1 MSTVVS
7 KSAPVVVRPSE
18 PPVKT
23 SSSKIVLSPLEMP
36 LAMVPMTVLLAFE
49 HPIIHHHQPT
59 ADTIKMALAQA
70 LVHYYPIAGR
80 LSCNDDEDGGGDF
93 YIDCTSELGVMF
105 VAASADCTMEE
116 LMRVADNQPT
126 DDETAVVQQLAFNC
140 TPDVGDDGPPPLLWV
155 QVTTLSCGGFVVGV
169 TWSHGLADGV
179 GIAQFIQAVGEL
191 ARGLPSPSI
200 VPVRQDDIVATQV
213 VPPFTM
219 ALLQFL
225 PGLKPLDLTFNNV
238 TVPTSLINHIRRF
251 RGRRT
256 NDDGGQHSTTT
267 ITAFEAVA
275 AVLWKCRTRAVM
287 ASPEAPA
294 ILVFVVNA
302 RKYLAGVND
311 GYYGNCSMMHMAM
324 AKSGAVANGDI
335 MDVVEIIRRAKER
348 IPEQFGEGSDR
359 MVRELSD
366 GQQVDGYE
374 SLLYLT
380 SWRNIG
386 LEEVDFGSGKTARV
400 MTYPQRMLFSLLEK
414 TTPICFMLM
423 PTKEG
428 ARVMSG
434 CVTPDHVDAFQQQ
447 ILKLNANYTA
457 T

>member
-1 MSTVVS
+1 
-7 KSAPVVVRPSE
+7 
-18 PPVKT
+18 
-23 SSSKIVLSPLEMP
+23 
-36 LAMVPMTVLLAFE
+36 
-49 HPIIHHHQPT
+49 
-59 ADTIKMALAQA
+59 MAWQT
-70 LVHYYPIAGR
+70 Y
-80 LSCNDDEDGGGDF
+80 C
-93 YIDCTSELGVMF
+93 
-105 VAASADCTMEE
+105 
-116 LMRVADNQPT
+116 
-126 DDETAVVQQLAFNC
+126 
-140 TPDVGDDGPPPLLWV
+140 
-155 QVTTLSCGGFVVGV
+155 
-169 TWSHGLADGV
+169 V

-191 ARGLPSPSI
+191 ARGLPSPSV

-251 RGRRT
+251 RG
-256 NDDGGQHSTTT
+256 GQPASTTT
-267 ITAFEAVA
+267 VTAFEAVA

-294 ILVFVVNA
+294 ILLFVVNA
-302 RKYLAGVND
+302 RKHLAGVKD

-348 IPEQFGEGSDR
+348 IPEQFGEGSDM

-434 CVTPDHVDAFQQQ
+434 CVTPNHVDAFHQEM
-447 ILKLNANYTA
+447 LKLNANYTA